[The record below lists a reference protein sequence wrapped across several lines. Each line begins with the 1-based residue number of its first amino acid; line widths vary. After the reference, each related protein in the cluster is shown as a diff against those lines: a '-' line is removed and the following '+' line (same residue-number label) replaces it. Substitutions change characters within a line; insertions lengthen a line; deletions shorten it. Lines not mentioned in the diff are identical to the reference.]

1 MSEPLEHITDIP
13 RSVAQPE
20 VEIQGVHRFSILRLF
35 SRRWIFATILVI
47 IAMGIMVR
55 LGIWQLDRLEQRR
68 AFNERVSAQ
77 IAQPRLDLNSEAKN
91 SDLVN
96 MEYRS
101 VVVTGQYDHSMEVAL
116 RNQVWGN
123 HYGVHLLTPLK
134 ITGSDQSVLVDRGW
148 VPIEGETVD
157 DDDWEQ
163 YEETGIVEVKGVIR
177 ASQSKPDYGSRTD
190 PITAPGGW
198 LSAWYFADV
207 VRIDEQ
213 IPYSLLPVYIQQA
226 PDPAWTEMPIR
237 SEPGLDLSE
246 GPHLGYAFQWFTF
259 AALLGIG
266 YPLFIR
272 RREQQSKNPRDL
284 KAQNVELGM
293 KKKLGDR

>member
-13 RSVAQPE
+13 RSVPQSE
-20 VEIQGVHRFSILRLF
+20 VEIQEEYKFSILRLF
-35 SRRWIFATILVI
+35 SRRWIFATLLVI
-47 IAMGIMVR
+47 IAMSVMVR

-77 IAQPRLDLNSEAKN
+77 IAQPLLDLNSEAKN
-91 SDLVN
+91 PDLVN

-101 VVVTGQYDHSMEVAL
+101 VVVTGHYDHSQEVAL

-134 ITGSDQSVLVDRGW
+134 IIGSDQSVLVDRGW
-148 VPIEGETVD
+148 VPIEGQTAED
-157 DDDWEQ
+157 DNWEQ
-163 YEETGIVEVKGVIR
+163 YKETGIVEVHGVIR

-190 PITAPGGW
+190 QIVAPGER
-198 LSAWYFADV
+198 LIAWYFANV
-207 VRIDEQ
+207 ERIDEQ
-213 IPYSLLPVYIQQA
+213 IPYSLLAVYIQQA

-237 SEPGLDLSE
+237 SEPDLDLSE

-259 AALLGIG
+259 AALLGLG

-272 RREQQSKNPRDL
+272 KQEHRSKNPRELMAL
-284 KAQNVELGM
+284 KISD
-293 KKKLGDR
+293 KD